1 MNVLITGGTGLIG
14 KALIKVLRQSH
25 TNITVLTR
33 NCSKAVKTLG
43 TDIIVID
50 ELNLST
56 IENIDTVIN
65 LAGEPIANKRWSVE
79 QKKQICQ
86 SRWDITEKLSTL
98 IKTAKNPPSL
108 FISGSAIGIYGRQGS
123 LSIDEEFTD
132 YHREFT
138 YEVCSKWENL
148 ALAAKSENTRIA
160 ILRTGIVLDK
170 HEGAIA
176 KMLLP
181 FKLCLGGKISH
192 GQQMM
197 SWIHIDDMV
206 AAILHIQ
213 KTPSLKGFINIT
225 AEQPVSNNVF
235 SRTLAKTL
243 NRPCMLTTPAF
254 ILKLIFG
261 EMADLLLFGQN
272 VKPTKL
278 KNSGFRFTYP
288 SIDSALKN
296 LLTKKL

>member
-1 MNVLITGGTGLIG
+1 
-14 KALIKVLRQSH
+14 
-25 TNITVLTR
+25 
-33 NCSKAVKTLG
+33 
-43 TDIIVID
+43 
-50 ELNLST
+50 
-56 IENIDTVIN
+56 
-65 LAGEPIANKRWSVE
+65 
-79 QKKQICQ
+79 
-86 SRWDITEKLSTL
+86 
-98 IKTAKNPPSL
+98 
-108 FISGSAIGIYGRQGS
+108 
-123 LSIDEEFTD
+123 
-132 YHREFT
+132 
-138 YEVCSKWENL
+138 
-148 ALAAKSENTRIA
+148 
-160 ILRTGIVLDK
+160 
-170 HEGAIA
+170 
-176 KMLLP
+176 
-181 FKLCLGGKISH
+181 
-192 GQQMM
+192 
-197 SWIHIDDMV
+197 MV

>member
-43 TDIIVID
+43 TDINVID